1 MYMGHLQNEQTHS
14 RFQGEKGRR
23 GNKSMNHPGLNPWI
37 KGLSPAAGGSWQ
49 RKIVF
54 GDEWQ
59 VGGKEKVTGSFWGIC
74 SPRHSWSL
82 KMEVTMTGT
91 FSNFLFFWCA
101 YLNFKNP
108 EQKNKKIQLRPSF
121 ISIIQAR
128 GHRIKPIEAVYVCQ
142 MNYFRY

>member
-54 GDEWQ
+54 GDE
-59 VGGKEKVTGSFWGIC
+59 
-74 SPRHSWSL
+74 
-82 KMEVTMTGT
+82 
-91 FSNFLFFWCA
+91 
-101 YLNFKNP
+101 
-108 EQKNKKIQLRPSF
+108 
-121 ISIIQAR
+121 
-128 GHRIKPIEAVYVCQ
+128 
-142 MNYFRY
+142 